1 MVAPETQLINA
12 PKRCKR
18 NLSGCDTGRHR
29 PSKPIR
35 GSQIQTGAIGRR
47 SAVVVNRV
55 IATATMSLS
64 EYLSDV
70 YIGEVSIFYIMFLV
84 YSFFG
89 GGNYAIVGP

>member
-1 MVAPETQLINA
+1 M
-12 PKRCKR
+12 
-18 NLSGCDTGRHR
+18 
-29 PSKPIR
+29 
-35 GSQIQTGAIGRR
+35 
-47 SAVVVNRV
+47 VNRV